1 MRKIHEKWK
10 NGDSDLDLD
19 IHIGGNTD
27 VQVLDRS
34 LLPELS
40 LRGKYPYSWRWTKL
54 MMQPPIPSYPL
65 VNKHTRNT
73 DTN

>member
-1 MRKIHEKWK
+1 MRKIHGKWK

-19 IHIGGNTD
+19 IHVGGNTD

-40 LRGKYPYSWRWTKL
+40 LRGKHSYSWRWTKL
-54 MMQPPIPSYPL
+54 MM
-65 VNKHTRNT
+65 
-73 DTN
+73 